1 MQNLLLEMSM
11 RFAPKMGDQYH
22 QEFVRIAMDIKRIE
36 ALKGNARPENGHF
49 MNLNNE
55 TQQ

>member
-1 MQNLLLEMSM
+1 MQNSLLEMSR

-36 ALKGNARPENGHF
+36 ALKGNARPGNGHF
-49 MNLNNE
+49 MNLNKE